1 MAGQATGTA
10 RRPLAV
16 PVLVTVGVLLSLG
29 AFFQLRIAS
38 RETEMALMERQA
50 LQLHDALKERID
62 NHILL
67 LRALSGPLAGPAPVT
82 QASFAT
88 AAEPLLPQFPSLRA
102 VGWARRIAPTQ
113 VPLLERAMR
122 ADGRP
127 TFAVRHATDGIALTQ
142 PAADQGRDL
151 FVNVL
156 VEPRRAGDALIGL
169 DIATLPG
176 RRDLLARACRSGGI
190 TAADASPLPGQPVA
204 AVHST
209 IVFYLPVYLREAEP
223 DGDAPGC
230 DLLSGY
236 LWSAFGLD
244 QLLKEVTGRVRSTS
258 GDVYLVDLDAA
269 GGPQVIAAEP
279 RFAVGGRFRQ
289 LDFQELSGV
298 PTINRAIAAGGRRW
312 SVVLATTPSPLFDG
326 GDGPAWA
333 VFAMGLLLTAG
344 LARYVHREAVA
355 KRLLQTEARAR
366 AAMARALRESEE
378 RFRMALRHSHIALFS
393 QDRDLRYVWVYSP
406 QTFHMAEELIGRT
419 HADVYG
425 AADAAKLDTIKRTV
439 LETGAGSRHEVPL
452 TVGGRVLVF
461 DLIVEPMRDD
471 RGAVCG
477 VVSAAIDIT
486 EATRIRQALAE
497 AHAEAERANQAKSR
511 FLAAAS
517 HDLRQPFQAMSL
529 FHHILM
535 SRLEDPKQIEIAGKL
550 GEALAAG
557 NALLG
562 TLLDTS
568 ALEAGTVKP
577 RPMDFAFQDIAARLA
592 TEIADQAAGKGLTLR
607 VVPTSALVHSDP
619 VLLERMIRNLLVNA
633 LRYTVEGRILLG
645 CRHRGDRL
653 SIEVWDTGPG
663 IPEDQ
668 MERIFED
675 FYRCGT
681 DRRDST
687 RGLGLGLS
695 IVRRTA
701 EILDHSVHVR
711 SRVGSGT
718 MFAIVVPLA
727 DGLLGEDEPSFP
739 DGSGDTGPGTM
750 ETGARPGDGLDTAS
764 ASASTAA

>member
-1 MAGQATGTA
+1 MAREAIWTA
-10 RRPLAV
+10 KRPLAV

-29 AFFQLRIAS
+29 AYFQLRTAS
-38 RETEMALMERQA
+38 REAESALMERQA

-62 NHILL
+62 NHVLL

-102 VGWARRIAPTQ
+102 VGWARRITPTQ

-127 TFAVRHATDGIALTQ
+127 TFAVRRAADGNAVLR
-142 PAADQGRDL
+142 PAAESGGDL

-156 VEPRRAGDALIGL
+156 VEPRQAGDTLIGL

-176 RRDLLARACRSGGI
+176 RRELFARACVKGGI
-190 TAADASPLPGQPVA
+190 TAADAVPLPGQTVIGA
-204 AVHST
+204 RST

-223 DGDAPGC
+223 NGDAPGC

-244 QLLKEVTGRVRSTS
+244 QLLREVTGRVRPTT
-258 GDVYLVDLDAA
+258 GDVYLVDLDSP
-269 GGPQVIAAEP
+269 GGPRVVTAEP
-279 RFAVGGRFRQ
+279 RFGERKPFRP
-289 LDFQELSGV
+289 LTFEELRSV
-298 PTINRAIAAGGRRW
+298 PTISRAVAAGGRRW
-312 SVVLATTPSPLFDG
+312 SVVLATSPSPLFDG
-326 GDGPAWA
+326 SDGPAWA

-344 LARYVHREAVA
+344 LARYVNREAQA

-393 QDRDLRYVWVYSP
+393 QDRDLRYVWIYSP
-406 QTFHMAEELIGRT
+406 QTFHMAEEFIGRT

-425 AADAAKLDTIKRTV
+425 AADAAKLDVIKRTV
-439 LETGAGSRHEVPL
+439 LETGVGARHEVPL
-452 TVGGRVLVF
+452 TVGGQTLVF
-461 DLIVEPMRDD
+461 DMVVEPMRDD
-471 RGAVCG
+471 QGVICG
-477 VVSAAIDIT
+477 VVCAAIDIT

-535 SRLEDPKQIEIAGKL
+535 SRLSDPKQIEIAGKL

-557 NALLG
+557 NSLLG
-562 TLLDTS
+562 ALLDTS

-577 RPMDFAFQDIAARLA
+577 RVLDFAFQDIAARLA
-592 TEIADQAAGKGLTLR
+592 TEIADQAVGKGLTLQ
-607 VVPTSALVHSDP
+607 VVPTSAVVRSDP

-633 LRYTVEGRILLG
+633 LRYTAEGRILLG

-668 MERIFED
+668 MDRIFED

-681 DRRDST
+681 EQRDST

-701 EILDHSVHVR
+701 EMLDHPVHVR
-711 SRVGSGT
+711 SRIGSGT
-718 MFAIVVPLA
+718 MFAISVPLA
-727 DGLLGEDEPSFP
+727 DGLAGEDEPALP
-739 DGSGDTGPGTM
+739 DRSGDVGPGPATVP
-750 ETGARPGDGLDTAS
+750 PGTATPPAS
-764 ASASTAA
+764 ATASTAA